1 MKTKILILAALLVCA
16 CSCVF
21 ANSFGDL
28 TAEHW
33 AYNYITTLTSE
44 GIINGYPED
53 NTFRPEATISRA
65 EYLKLVVASS
75 LPKTINIEDAPTS
88 LDHWVGKYLYLAETY
103 GVVSKGAWTLENI
116 DLPITRME
124 MALIVAKADMM
135 LKGNAMN
142 ASMELTFNDADQI
155 SAEDTRFLKHT
166 VARGF
171 INGYPEDN
179 TFRPNNNMTR
189 AEAATII
196 YRYTK

>member
-1 MKTKILILAALLVCA
+1 MKAKILILSALIVCL
-16 CSCVF
+16 CSTVF
-21 ANSFGDL
+21 AASFGDL

-33 AYNYITTLTSE
+33 AYNYITTLTDE

-75 LPKTINIEDAPTS
+75 LPKTLNIEDSPSS
-88 LDHWVGKYLYLAETY
+88 LEHWVGKYLYLAETY
-103 GVVSKGAWTLENI
+103 GVVSKGSWTLENI
-116 DLPITRME
+116 DMPITRME
-124 MALIVAKADMM
+124 MALIVAKADMV
-135 LKGNAMN
+135 LKGQKMD
-142 ASMELTFNDADQI
+142 SSVEISFNDADQM
-155 SAEDTRFLKHT
+155 SAEEIRFLKHT

-179 TFRPNNNMTR
+179 TFRPDNNMTR